1 MLKKAGKI
9 KISKRIEKKI
19 NYSLPSEVIESTVEQ
34 IVDFLVSKIEKK
46 EDIIINNFGTI
57 TVYKRHSQHYYNV
70 GLKQKI
76 LRPEYWSVKIIPHE
90 NFKRVTELIAKNS
103 LKKGG

>member
-1 MLKKAGKI
+1 MDYSKLETKDLLFEKDQLLKERDK
-9 KISKRIEKKI
+9 
-19 NYSLPSEVIESTVEQ
+19 
-34 IVDFLVSKIEKK
+34 LVSKIEKK